1 MQHGPTIP
9 INWGLVNMNL
19 NKMNESKLCFF
30 EFLSLLKCDV
40 ISQKKKNRAE
50 TAESDQNVKKTQ
62 LFGIETEE
70 TEMYRRSNLT
80 GFFSF
85 PRDISNYISQDKKKS
100 FLLSSIE

>member
-1 MQHGPTIP
+1 
-9 INWGLVNMNL
+9 
-19 NKMNESKLCFF
+19 MNESKIMFF
-30 EFLSLLKCDV
+30 EILSLLKCDV

-80 GFFSF
+80 GFLASLETS
-85 PRDISNYISQDKKKS
+85 PTTYPKIKKKS

>member
-1 MQHGPTIP
+1 MQHGPTVP

-19 NKMNESKLCFF
+19 KNEWIKNYVF
-30 EFLSLLKCDV
+30 EILSLLKCDV